1 MASLFKSNNGNST
14 PAPTQQA
21 DPTQQ
26 LANMINQFKGVQN
39 PQALI
44 AQLSQRNPQAAQ
56 RIQALMQSG
65 GNPQE
70 IAQSMMRQRG
80 IDINQLMSMI
90 K

>member
-1 MASLFKSNNGNST
+1 MASYLNHGKTPTPNIQNNVN
-14 PAPTQQA
+14 
-21 DPTQQ
+21 PTQQ

-44 AQLSQRNPQAAQ
+44 AQLSQKNPQAAQ
-56 RIQALMQSG
+56 QFQALMQSG

-70 IAQSMMRQRG
+70 IAQSMMKQRG

>member
-1 MASLFKSNNGNST
+1 MASYLNHGKT
-14 PAPTQQA
+14 PTPNMQA
-21 DPTQQ
+21 NPTQQ

-44 AQLSQRNPQAAQ
+44 AQMSQRNPQAAQ
-56 RIQALMQSG
+56 QLQALMQSG

-70 IAQSMMRQRG
+70 IAQSMMKQRG